1 MEPPGGLFTG
11 VEMAEKINVEE
22 EAAGVS
28 SNPFLD
34 GIRRALLAGI
44 GAVSVAQG
52 EAEKFVHKLIEKG
65 EIAEKDGRSLL
76 TELAE
81 NRKKRTQ
88 ESSKRV
94 SDELEKRME
103 SLLNRMNIPTKS
115 DIERLSSKVA
125 ELSAKIEA
133 LKDQK

>member
-1 MEPPGGLFTG
+1 
-11 VEMAEKINVEE
+11 MAEKINIEE
-22 EAAGVS
+22 EAEETS

-34 GIRRALLAGI
+34 GIRRALLAGV
-44 GAVSVAQG
+44 GAVSVAQD

-76 TELAE
+76 TELADK
-81 NRKKRTQ
+81 RKQRAQ

-103 SLLNRMNIPTKS
+103 SLLNRMNIPTKA
-115 DIERLSSKVA
+115 DIEQLSKKVA
-125 ELSAKIEA
+125 ELTKKIDS
-133 LKDQK
+133 LKG

>member
-1 MEPPGGLFTG
+1 
-11 VEMAEKINVEE
+11 MAEKIQIEE
-22 EAAGVS
+22 EAVEEGK
-28 SNPFLD
+28 NPFVE
-34 GIRRALLAGI
+34 GVRRVLLAGV
-44 GAVSVAQG
+44 GAVSLAQD

-76 TELAE
+76 NDLAE
-81 NRKKRTQ
+81 NRKQRAQ

-115 DIERLSSKVA
+115 DIEQLSNKVA
-125 ELSAKIEA
+125 ELTKKIET
-133 LKDQK
+133 LKE

>member
-1 MEPPGGLFTG
+1 
-11 VEMAEKINVEE
+11 MAEKIKVEE
-22 EAAGVS
+22 EVLEETN
-28 SNPFLD
+28 NPFLE
-34 GIRRALLAGI
+34 GIRRALLAGV
-44 GAVSVAQG
+44 GAVSIAQD
-52 EAEKFVHKLIEKG
+52 EAEKFVQKLIEKG

-81 NRKKRTQ
+81 KRKQRAQ

-115 DIERLSSKVA
+115 DIEQLSKKVA
-125 ELSAKIEA
+125 ELTKKIDA
-133 LKDQK
+133 LKEQ

>member
-1 MEPPGGLFTG
+1 
-11 VEMAEKINVEE
+11 MAEKIKIEEEVEE
-22 EAAGVS
+22 AS

-34 GIRRALLAGI
+34 GIRRALLAGV
-44 GAVSVAQG
+44 GAVSVAQD

-76 TELAE
+76 TELADK
-81 NRKKRTQ
+81 RKQRAQ

-103 SLLNRMNIPTKS
+103 SLLNRMNIPTKA
-115 DIERLSSKVA
+115 DIEQLSNKVA
-125 ELSAKIEA
+125 ELTKKIDS
-133 LKDQK
+133 LKG